1 MQTSVDDLVHDLEAS
16 RTRVS
21 ADATRNGRQYWGP
34 DHRIPRH
41 RHDQPYA
48 ALVLSGT
55 YEECGSRGRFRVGP
69 GDVLLHD
76 AFDAHLDR
84 FQKHGAQILNLIAGD
99 PVHFSVGRVGDPDAI
114 VRVAERDPIDAGVQL
129 HAQLCEAQAAPQD
142 WPDLLAIDLLRDPD
156 CHLQIWAR
164 KHGLAAETISRG
176 FGKVFGVTP
185 ASFRAEVRARSAL
198 ALITGGD
205 QSLAC
210 IAAATGFADQAH
222 MSRATRAL
230 TGSPPSRWR
239 RSNPFKTG
247 RHTAR
252 RFRAW
257 RSSTPRASRVSG

>member
-1 MQTSVDDLVHDLEAS
+1 VQI
-16 RTRVS
+16 
-21 ADATRNGRQYWGP
+21 RNGRQYWSA

-41 RHDQPYA
+41 RHDRPYA

-69 GDVLLHD
+69 GDVLLHH

-84 FQKHGAQILNLIAGD
+84 FQKQGAQILNLIADGLPTD
-99 PVHFSVGRVGDPDAI
+99 FSIGRVGDPDAI
-114 VRVAERDPIDAGVQL
+114 VRVAERDPIDAG
-129 HAQLCEAQAAPQD
+129 AQLRAQLREARAAPQD
-142 WPDLLAIDLLRDPD
+142 WPDVLATDLLRDPD
-156 CHLQIWAR
+156 CRLQVWAR

-176 FGKVFGVTP
+176 FGKVFEVTP

-198 ALITGGD
+198 ALITGSD

-230 TGSPPSRWR
+230 TGSSPSRWR

-247 RHTAR
+247 RPHTA
-252 RFRAW
+252 
-257 RSSTPRASRVSG
+257 

>member
-1 MQTSVDDLVHDLEAS
+1 MQIRS
-16 RTRVS
+16 
-21 ADATRNGRQYWGP
+21 GRQYWSP

-41 RHDQPYA
+41 RHDRPYA

-69 GDVLLHD
+69 GDVLLHN

-84 FQKHGAQILNLIAGD
+84 FQKQGAQILNLIAGD
-99 PVHFSVGRVGDPDAI
+99 LPVHFSVGRVRDPDAI
-114 VRVAERDPIDAGVQL
+114 VRVAERDPIDAGVLL
-129 HAQLCEAQAAPQD
+129 HAQLCEAHATLQD
-142 WPDLLAIDLLRDPD
+142 WPDLLATDLLRDPD
-156 CHLQIWAR
+156 CRLQIWAR

-185 ASFRAEVRARSAL
+185 ASFRTEVRARRAL
-198 ALITGGD
+198 ALITGSD
-205 QSLAC
+205 QTLAC

-230 TGSPPSRWR
+230 TGSPPSFWR

-247 RHTAR
+247 RPHSA
-252 RFRAW
+252 
-257 RSSTPRASRVSG
+257 